1 MLHPTSHALPFEE
14 VVPDSAMVKGLT
26 RSSILVQRRRIRVV
40 PQSGISYGS
49 AGAGG
54 SNRQLQFVVADAGGL
69 LDPSSINL
77 IYNVQTSGTAT
88 GAQFVCCDDSHP
100 FNRVQVNLNGNNL
113 EDNAQAGKCTNAE
126 VKLSCGQAWY
136 RNEGSFCGFELLN
149 NELNTGTASVAT
161 AGALQ
166 AYSGAWADVQS
177 TAPAI
182 TARQKTTGV
191 AWNPFNGEQRALPL
205 GLISGVGR
213 MKQYLP
219 LNVLGELNIT
229 LFTGSVGEM
238 VFQTNGVTDG
248 DFSLNGVALE
258 YDIVVPHPSYAE
270 LLHKMANDPKE
281 MGLNMPFESTI
292 MASSGTIGT
301 SATLQESSIIVSRA
315 TQNLLRAFL
324 IQQPTSLLQSIN
336 YPIQSCFPHAGTAS
350 VQWRVGSQ
358 YFPAQPASGDAS
370 LYTASMMAYG
380 SASQN
385 ENGSCINRV
394 LWSQYTT
401 TTAPAMGANEG
412 TTKTAFADSFIP
424 AYGFQLV
431 KGNAEP
437 LAVDGISLSGASG
450 SQLVCVVQGAPASA
464 GGSIT
469 PTVGIVAL
477 RFISAHSGAV
487 RVLGA

>member
-26 RSSILVQRRRIRVV
+26 RSSILVQRRRVRVV
-40 PQSGISYGS
+40 PQTGISYGS

-54 SNRQLQFVVADAGGL
+54 ANRQIQFVVADAGGL

-88 GAQFVCCDDSHP
+88 GAQFVCVDDFAP
-100 FNRVQVNLNGNNL
+100 INRVQVNLNGNNL
-113 EDNAQAGKCTNAE
+113 EDNAQASKCANAE

-136 RNEGSFCGFELLN
+136 KNEGSFCGFELLN

-161 AGALQ
+161 SALLQ

-182 TARQKTTGV
+182 TARQKTSGV
-191 AWNPFNGEQRALPL
+191 VWNPFNGEQRALPL

-292 MASSGTIGT
+292 MASSGTYGP
-301 SATLQESSIIVSRA
+301 SATTLMESSIIVSRA
-315 TQNLLRAFL
+315 TQNLLRAFV
-324 IQQPTSLLQSIN
+324 IQQPTSLLQNIN

-370 LYTASMMAYG
+370 LFTASMMAYG

-401 TTAPAMGANEG
+401 TVAPLVGTNEG
-412 TTKTAFADSFIP
+412 
-424 AYGFQLV
+424 
-431 KGNAEP
+431 
-437 LAVDGISLSGASG
+437 
-450 SQLVCVVQGAPASA
+450 
-464 GGSIT
+464 
-469 PTVGIVAL
+469 
-477 RFISAHSGAV
+477 
-487 RVLGA
+487 